1 MYDKVDPHH
10 ENIYKLEIN
19 CQYLTMIRPQ
29 ECNFY
34 ERNTGELYNLD
45 PCKFVDVVTCTVLP
59 GGVTLPIC
67 AVIKLE
73 WAVIKSKYW
82 N

>member
-1 MYDKVDPHH
+1 MSYIGHPGPK
-10 ENIYKLEIN
+10 
-19 CQYLTMIRPQ
+19 M
-29 ECNFY
+29 
-34 ERNTGELYNLD
+34 GG
-45 PCKFVDVVTCTVLP
+45 

-73 WAVIKSKYW
+73 WAVIKSKLGSGK